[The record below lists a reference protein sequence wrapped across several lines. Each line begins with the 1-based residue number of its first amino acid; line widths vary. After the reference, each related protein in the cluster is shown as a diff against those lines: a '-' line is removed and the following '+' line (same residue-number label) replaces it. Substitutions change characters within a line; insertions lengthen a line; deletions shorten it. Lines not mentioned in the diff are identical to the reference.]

1 VHEINHCGE
10 HRGIGVGLDTV
21 TEVEDVTGVTGVV
34 GEHRPGASEGHVASG
49 QDQRWIEVPL
59 NHRLGADPSAET
71 PDPAPTDE
79 SGSRDFVAT
88 LELFALHAREISEVV
103 ADDRERA
110 ASMLDDLE
118 ADWSLIEDIIRA
130 EQPDRLFGF
139 SQAVDLVRSGVE
151 RNRPADVSKGWKLL
165 DDLSA
170 DYPA

>member
-1 VHEINHCGE
+1 LARSPLLLAFALALGPTAACGE
-10 HRGIGVGLDTV
+10 TYIDTSLIDNDA
-21 TEVEDVTGVTGVV
+21 DVAPADGGT
-34 GEHRPGASEGHVASG
+34 SEAG
-49 QDQRWIEVPL
+49 D
-59 NHRLGADPSAET
+59 AET
-71 PDPAPTDE
+71 DGSSAGPTTDTE
-79 SGSRDFVAT
+79 SREFAAT

-118 ADWSLIEDIIRA
+118 ADWSLIEGIIRA

-165 DDLSA
+165 ADLSA

>member
-1 VHEINHCGE
+1 MSRSPLLLAFALALGSVAACGE
-10 HRGIGVGLDTV
+10 TYIDTSLIDPV
-21 TEVEDVTGVTGVV
+21 ANED
-34 GEHRPGASEGHVASG
+34 
-49 QDQRWIEVPL
+49 DD
-59 NHRLGADPSAET
+59 ADASAEVS
-71 PDPAPTDE
+71 DPAPADE
-79 SGSRDFVAT
+79 SGSREFAAT

-118 ADWSLIEDIIRA
+118 ADWSLIEGIIRA

-139 SQAVDLVRSGVE
+139 SQAVDLVKSGVE

-165 DDLSA
+165 ADLSA

>member
-1 VHEINHCGE
+1 MSRSTLLLAFALALGSVTACGE
-10 HRGIGVGLDTV
+10 TYIDTSLIDPV
-21 TEVEDVTGVTGVV
+21 ANED
-34 GEHRPGASEGHVASG
+34 
-49 QDQRWIEVPL
+49 DD
-59 NHRLGADPSAET
+59 ADASAEAS
-71 PDPAPTDE
+71 DPAPADE
-79 SGSRDFVAT
+79 SGSREFAAT

-118 ADWSLIEDIIRA
+118 ADWSLIEGIIRA

-139 SQAVDLVRSGVE
+139 SQAVDLVKSGVE

-165 DDLSA
+165 ADLSA

>member
-1 VHEINHCGE
+1 MSRSPLLLAFALALGSVTACGE
-10 HRGIGVGLDTV
+10 TYIDTSLIDPV
-21 TEVEDVTGVTGVV
+21 ANED
-34 GEHRPGASEGHVASG
+34 
-49 QDQRWIEVPL
+49 DD
-59 NHRLGADPSAET
+59 ADDSAEVS
-71 PDPAPTDE
+71 DPAPTDE
-79 SGSRDFVAT
+79 SGSREFAAT

-118 ADWSLIEDIIRA
+118 ADWSLIEGIIRA

-165 DDLSA
+165 ADLSA

>member
-1 VHEINHCGE
+1 MSRSPLLLAFALALGSVAACGE
-10 HRGIGVGLDTV
+10 TYIDTSLIDPV
-21 TEVEDVTGVTGVV
+21 ANED
-34 GEHRPGASEGHVASG
+34 
-49 QDQRWIEVPL
+49 DD
-59 NHRLGADPSAET
+59 ADASAEAS
-71 PDPAPTDE
+71 DPAPADE
-79 SGSRDFVAT
+79 SGSREFSST

-118 ADWSLIEDIIRA
+118 ADWSLIEGIIRA

-165 DDLSA
+165 ADLSA

>member
-1 VHEINHCGE
+1 MSRSPLLLVFALALAPVAACGE
-10 HRGIGVGLDTV
+10 TYIDTSLIDPV
-21 TEVEDVTGVTGVV
+21 ANED
-34 GEHRPGASEGHVASG
+34 
-49 QDQRWIEVPL
+49 DD
-59 NHRLGADPSAET
+59 ADASAEAS
-71 PDPAPTDE
+71 DPAPADE
-79 SGSRDFVAT
+79 SGPREFAAT

-118 ADWSLIEDIIRA
+118 ADWSLIEGIIRA

-139 SQAVDLVRSGVE
+139 SQAVDLVKSGVE

-165 DDLSA
+165 ADLSA

>member
-1 VHEINHCGE
+1 MSRSPLLLVFALALGPVAACGE
-10 HRGIGVGLDTV
+10 TYIDTSLI
-21 TEVEDVTGVTGVV
+21 D
-34 GEHRPGASEGHVASG
+34 S
-49 QDQRWIEVPL
+49 VPDE
-59 NHRLGADPSAET
+59 NNDSANTSAET

>member
-1 VHEINHCGE
+1 MSRSPLLLVFALALGPVAACGE
-10 HRGIGVGLDTV
+10 TYIDTSLI
-21 TEVEDVTGVTGVV
+21 D
-34 GEHRPGASEGHVASG
+34 S
-49 QDQRWIEVPL
+49 VPDES
-59 NHRLGADPSAET
+59 NDSADTSAET

-79 SGSRDFVAT
+79 NGSRDFVAT

>member
-1 VHEINHCGE
+1 MSRSPLLLVFALALAPVAACGE
-10 HRGIGVGLDTV
+10 TYIDTSLI
-21 TEVEDVTGVTGVV
+21 D
-34 GEHRPGASEGHVASG
+34 S
-49 QDQRWIEVPL
+49 VPEE
-59 NHRLGADPSAET
+59 NNNSADTSAEAS
-71 PDPAPTDE
+71 DPAPTDE
-79 SGSRDFVAT
+79 NGSRDFVAT

>member
-1 VHEINHCGE
+1 MSRSPLLLAFALALGSLAACGE
-10 HRGIGVGLDTV
+10 TYIDTSLIDPV
-21 TEVEDVTGVTGVV
+21 ANED
-34 GEHRPGASEGHVASG
+34 
-49 QDQRWIEVPL
+49 DD
-59 NHRLGADPSAET
+59 ADASAEAS
-71 PDPAPTDE
+71 DPAPADE
-79 SGSRDFVAT
+79 SGSREFSST

-118 ADWSLIEDIIRA
+118 ADWSLIEGIIRA

-165 DDLSA
+165 ADLSA

>member
-1 VHEINHCGE
+1 MSRSPLLLAFALALGSVAACGE
-10 HRGIGVGLDTV
+10 TYVDTSLIDPV
-21 TEVEDVTGVTGVV
+21 ANED
-34 GEHRPGASEGHVASG
+34 
-49 QDQRWIEVPL
+49 DD
-59 NHRLGADPSAET
+59 ADASAEAS
-71 PDPAPTDE
+71 DPAPADE
-79 SGSRDFVAT
+79 SGSREFAAT

-110 ASMLDDLE
+110 ASMLNDLE
-118 ADWSLIEDIIRA
+118 ADWSLIEGIIRA

-165 DDLSA
+165 ADLSA